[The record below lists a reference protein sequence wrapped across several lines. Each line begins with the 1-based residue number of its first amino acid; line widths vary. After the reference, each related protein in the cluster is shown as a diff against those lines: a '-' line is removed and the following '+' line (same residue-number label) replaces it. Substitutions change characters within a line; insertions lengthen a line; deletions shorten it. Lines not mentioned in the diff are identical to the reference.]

1 MADGDLDIISSVH
14 SESSELLLC
23 TYKNDANDDL
33 DAGGD
38 ADFRENK
45 SKKGKIT
52 VSSWKEMQ
60 LYKFRYA
67 KFLLLK
73 SSTKVSTAE
82 ASSTKVSTADASSSK
97 VSTAEAS
104 TTKLSSL

>member
-60 LYKFRYA
+60 LYKFRYS

-73 SSTKVSTAE
+73 RLQPKFLLLTLRQAKFLQL
-82 ASSTKVSTADASSSK
+82 
-97 VSTAEAS
+97 
-104 TTKLSSL
+104 KLPQPNCHHYDL